1 MILALNRRQRSN
13 GNKIYMKKIV
23 FSWLLIAGIFF
34 SGWSQDYKTHKVQV
48 GETIEG
54 IAKTYMVTPYDIYAL
69 NPDAKTDLEPNMV
82 IVIPRSR
89 VASTPTE
96 VEEQQLS
103 GFKKH
108 KVKRK
113 ETLYSISKKY
123 NVSVDDIKKHNKW
136 LYSQNLRKGDKIDIP
151 EFKTVKVT
159 NLLENTI
166 KTYRVK
172 AKEGKWRIAYKY
184 GITVDELERLNPKL
198 GDTLKVDQEI
208 NVPNI
213 ADNEVKSVDDS
224 YGYYTVL
231 PKEGFYRLKLK
242 LGMSQEELEAM
253 NPELVEGG
261 LKAGMVLK
269 VPKDVGSSSDLESV
283 EYTNLKARLTNFEG
297 KNIAI
302 MLPFRLNRVDLDSV
316 REARDLIKKD
326 RYMSIS
332 LDFYS
337 GVLTA
342 LDSAKKLGISTN
354 LDVFDTKARA
364 SEVSKI
370 LSDNDF
376 RSYDAVIGPFIADG
390 FDRVADRLKSANVP
404 VVAAV
409 TAPKKLYTNV
419 FQTIP
424 SDEYLRKLLI
434 NYVKTDSIVENIFI
448 IADSKYRTIS
458 NAIKKELPIAKQI
471 FSRKDEDGNE
481 ANYILKDDVEL
492 QIPEGR
498 TIVFL
503 ETENEGFVSNV
514 TSILSALNG
523 ISIIE
528 SEDDKEEEETIERE
542 IILMTTNKNRAFEG
556 INISNLDLSNL
567 SFHYPSVNRNINED
581 THESFVQAYRREYNA
596 IPNKYAV
603 RGYDLMMDI
612 LLRLASEEN
621 LYEASESSIETEY
634 VENKFRYSKKLFGGY
649 YNESAYIVKY
659 NDLQILEVKQ

>member
-1 MILALNRRQRSN
+1 MILALNRRLRSN
-13 GNKIYMKKIV
+13 GNKIFMKKIV
-23 FSWLLIAGIFF
+23 LSWLLIIGFLHY
-34 SGWSQDYKTHKVQV
+34 GWSQEYKTHKVKV
-48 GETIEG
+48 GETIEE

-424 SDEYLRKLLI
+424 SDENLRKLLI
-434 NYVKTDSIVENIFI
+434 NYVKSDSLVENIFV
-448 IADSKYRTIS
+448 IADSKHRALS
-458 NAIKKELPIAKQI
+458 NEIKKELPRAKQI
-471 FSRKDEDGNE
+471 FSRKDKDGNE
-481 ANYILKDDVEL
+481 ANYILKDDVEME
-492 QIPEGR
+492 IKEGK

-503 ETENEGFVSNV
+503 ETTNEGFVSNV

-523 ISIIE
+523 ISVLE
-528 SEDDKEEEETIERE
+528 TKNDVEETIERE
-542 IILMTTNKNRAFEG
+542 IILMTTNRNRAFEG

-567 SFHYPSVNRNINED
+567 QFHYPSVNRNINED
-581 THESFVQAYRREYNA
+581 RHESFIQAYKREYNS

-612 LLRLASEEN
+612 LLRLASQED

>member
-1 MILALNRRQRSN
+1 MTLARNRRQRSN
-13 GNKIYMKKIV
+13 GNKIYMKKLV

-89 VASTPTE
+89 IAKTPTE

-103 GFKKH
+103 GFKDH

-136 LYSQNLRKGDKIDIP
+136 LYSQNLRKGDKIQIP

-166 KTYRVK
+166 KTYRVQ

-184 GITVDELERLNPKL
+184 GISVAELERLNPRM

-213 ADNEVKSVDDS
+213 ADNEVRSVDDNF
-224 YGYYTVL
+224 GYYTVL
-231 PKEGFYRLKLK
+231 PKEGYYRLKLK
-242 LGMSQEELEAM
+242 LGMSQDELEAM
-253 NPELVEGG
+253 NPELLEGG
-261 LKAGMVLK
+261 LKAGMILK
-269 VPKDVGSSSDLESV
+269 VPKDVGGSSDFESV
-283 EYTNLKARLTNFEG
+283 EFTNLKARLTNLEG
-297 KNIAI
+297 KNLAI
-302 MLPFRLNRVDLDSV
+302 MLPFRLNRVDLDSLE
-316 REARDLIKKD
+316 EARDLISKD

-342 LDSAKKLGISTN
+342 LDSAKKLGISTK

-364 SEVSKI
+364 SEVSRI
-370 LSDNDF
+370 ISENEF
-376 RSYDAVIGPFIADG
+376 RNYDAVIGPFIADG
-390 FDRVADRLKSANVP
+390 FDRVANRLKGANTP
-404 VVAAV
+404 VIAAV
-409 TAPKKLYTNV
+409 TAPKNLYSNV

-424 SDEYLRKLLI
+424 SDEYLRKLMI
-434 NYVKTDSIVENIFI
+434 NYVKSDSLPENIFI
-448 IADSKYRTIS
+448 IADSKHRAVS
-458 NAIKKELPIAKQI
+458 NAIKKELPMAKQI

-528 SEDDKEEEETIERE
+528 SEDEEEEEETIERE

-567 SFHYPSVNRNINED
+567 SFHYPSANRNINEEKHD
-581 THESFVQAYRREYNA
+581 SFIKAYKREYNA

-603 RGYDLMMDI
+603 RGYDLTMDL
-612 LLRLASEEN
+612 LLRLASNED
-621 LYEASESSIETEY
+621 LYKASDNSIETEY
-634 VENKFRYSKKLFGGY
+634 VENKFRYSKKLFGGF

-659 NDLQILEVKQ
+659 EDLQIIEVKQ